1 MRPSHLLREW
11 LRETA
16 TQSVSGC
23 CHSGIRAWGRAR
35 SCGTDVCWKT
45 KLSGPLVLI
54 LNKLNRF
61 PQKKTKHFESIPI
74 EQTLFPTLPAEP
86 RSMDVYEIAVNFQDP
101 LHQGD
106 RRKKSQQ
113 CILINPLYRFFLQI
127 QQVLR
132 GSKPRRKPKVFLNY
146 YPNFT

>member
-54 LNKLNRF
+54 LNKLNRI
-61 PQKKTKHFESIPI
+61 PQKRYSKHFESIPI
-74 EQTLFPTLPAEP
+74 EQTVFPTLPAEP

-113 CILINPLYRFFLQI
+113 CILINPPYRFFLTNSTSAEGFKTTKKTQGI
-127 QQVLR
+127 SELLSQ
-132 GSKPRRKPKVFLNY
+132 
-146 YPNFT
+146 